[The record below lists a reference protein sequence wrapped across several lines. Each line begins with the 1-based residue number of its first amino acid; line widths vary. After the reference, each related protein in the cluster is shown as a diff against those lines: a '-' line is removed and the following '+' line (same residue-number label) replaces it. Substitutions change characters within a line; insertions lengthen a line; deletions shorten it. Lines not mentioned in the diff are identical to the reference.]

1 VKRQSRDRAP
11 QLIYYC
17 SMSPSSIYPRFS
29 QLGALAAFCALAALS
44 CGGSAWADIEQSAEV
59 RAATTQVGDRTYF
72 FILDPW
78 TVETVVT
85 SYVQPDQSL
94 WDATQIK
101 DYEAALN
108 ADYPP
113 PLGLLTINALNI
125 QVPIFNGTDEHIL
138 DRGAG
143 RIKGMAKTGEDGNLG
158 ISAHRD
164 SFFRGLKDIELGE
177 VVEVQTVYGVDKY
190 EVSNIN
196 IVPKDDVSVLAPVE
210 QKTLTLVTCY
220 PFYHVGAAPER
231 FIVTALPVAD

>member
-1 VKRQSRDRAP
+1 MIYDEHMKLRATSQKLSR
-11 QLIYYC
+11 
-17 SMSPSSIYPRFS
+17 
-29 QLGALAAFCALAALS
+29 LGVTTLLCGMAIFAWLPCAS
-44 CGGSAWADIEQSAEV
+44 ADIEQPGQPG
-59 RAATTQVGDRTYF
+59 AAKTQVGDRTYF

-78 TVETVVT
+78 TTETVVT

-101 DYEAALN
+101 DYEAALKE
-108 ADYPP
+108 DYPP
-113 PLGLLTINALNI
+113 PLGLLTIDSLNI

-177 VVEVQTVYGVDKY
+177 VIDVQTAYGVDRY
-190 EVSNIN
+190 EVTDIN
-196 IVPKDDVSVLAPVE
+196 IVPKEDHSVLAPVDH
-210 QKTLTLVTCY
+210 KTLTLVTCY
-220 PFYHVGAAPER
+220 PFYHVGAAPKR
-231 FIVTALPVAD
+231 FIVTALPVTEASQSGAE